1 MRHGSAWKLRGRDLE
16 RLVPKSVKEDA
27 AQVAF
32 AERRQNHDN
41 QFTRIFRT
49 ARYAQCR
56 DHRRSRRDADQQTFF
71 ERKTPRHLDGL
82 IVANGDDLVNEI
94 LAQNARNEASADSL
108 NLVWGGLATGK
119 HWTFGRFHGHRL
131 ERWLLRLDVFR
142 NAGDGSTRADTGD
155 EKIHAPVRVR
165 PNLRTGGLEV
175 NFRIGRVIKLLEH
188 VAIGS

>member
-131 ERWLLRLDVFR
+131 ERFLFYLHVQLTNIVCSLS
-142 NAGDGSTRADTGD
+142 AHTGY
-155 EKIHAPVRVR
+155 EKILAPVRDR
-165 PNLRTGGLEV
+165 
-175 NFRIGRVIKLLEH
+175 
-188 VAIGS
+188 